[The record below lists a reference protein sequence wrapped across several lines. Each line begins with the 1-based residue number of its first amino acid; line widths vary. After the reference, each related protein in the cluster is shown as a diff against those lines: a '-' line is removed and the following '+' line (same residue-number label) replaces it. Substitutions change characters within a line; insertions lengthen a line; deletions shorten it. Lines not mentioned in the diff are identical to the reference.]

1 MKLKDPNEPDSVVN
15 LKNFGERS
23 SRLLH
28 AIGVTTISEVRALGS
43 VEVFARM
50 RRAGLN
56 VSTVVLWALEMG
68 LQGRTYTDIT
78 EREKKTLI
86 SELRLIDPTFRRR

>member
-1 MKLKDPNEPDSVVN
+1 MRLKDPEFPDSVVN

-50 RRAGLN
+50 RHSGLK

-68 LQGRTYTDIT
+68 LHDRAYTDIS
-78 EREKKTLI
+78 EREKRTLI
-86 SELRLIDPTFRRR
+86 NELRVIDPTF